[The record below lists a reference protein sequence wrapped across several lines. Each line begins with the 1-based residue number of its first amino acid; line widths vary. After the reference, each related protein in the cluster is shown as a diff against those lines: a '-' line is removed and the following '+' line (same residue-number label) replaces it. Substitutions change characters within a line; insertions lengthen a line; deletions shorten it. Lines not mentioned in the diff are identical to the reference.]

1 MRIVSLIVLTTA
13 VACSSGKTKITTE
26 TDPNREPLSD
36 SDSPGTDSGGS
47 ESSGDDTSTPDTDAP
62 DTSSPDT
69 DAPDTSSPDT
79 GPAPCIAD
87 PATPGADTNLSLTH
101 DGETRTYMVRLPAD
115 YDCTP
120 RPVLIGVHG
129 YYGSG
134 SGFANST
141 ADLSEHLDAH
151 GYIGLFPDGLQMS
164 SSAPD
169 VTSFNDLGSR
179 NDDGPDGAT
188 CDDDSYDYGSYTNC
202 GSSEV
207 TRECHWGTSCAD
219 DEGFFRAMLSH
230 AEATWSVDSDRVYM
244 TGFSQGGQT
253 TQSMA
258 CPMSDV
264 LAAIA
269 PSHGFSANGYTCAPD
284 SPMGMIQVWGTRD
297 RIVPGDDGLA
307 NDGYIYDD
315 AAETAV
321 IWAAAQ
327 DCASDGDS
335 VYPTAS
341 DGARDWACTEHV
353 GCATGAEVVTC
364 QWDGG
369 HIWPSS
375 SSDGN
380 FPLEE
385 IWTFLSAHSKAG
397 R

>member
-1 MRIVSLIVLTTA
+1 MRITLLMTLATA
-13 VACSSGKTKITTE
+13 LSCGTGKTKLTE
-26 TDPNREPLSD
+26 DVDPNRDPLPESD
-36 SDSPGTDSGGS
+36 TADSGAADSGSSPTDDTASTTDTSTTDTASPDTGTTDSG
-47 ESSGDDTSTPDTDAP
+47 TT
-62 DTSSPDT
+62 
-69 DAPDTSSPDT
+69 DT

-87 PATPGADTNLSLTH
+87 PATPGEDTALSLTH

-141 ADLSEHLDAH
+141 AELSEHLDTH
-151 GYIGLFPDGLQMS
+151 GYIGLFPDGLPMS
-164 SSAPD
+164 ASAHD

-179 NDDGPDGAT
+179 FDGGPDGPT
-188 CDDDSYDYGSYTNC
+188 CDDDPWDYGSYDNC
-202 GSSEV
+202 GSDEID
-207 TRECHWGTSCAD
+207 RECHWGTSCAD
-219 DEGFFRAMLSH
+219 DEGFFRAMLAH
-230 AEATWSVDSDRVYM
+230 AQETWSVDASRIYM

-253 TQSMA
+253 VQSMA

-269 PSHGFSANGYTCAPD
+269 PSHGFSANGHTCAPET
-284 SPMGMIQVWGTRD
+284 PMAMIQVWGERD

-315 AAETAV
+315 AAETASV
-321 IWAAAQ
+321 WAEAQ
-327 DCASDGDS
+327 GCASDGS
-335 VYPTAS
+335 ATYATGS
-341 DGARDWACTEHV
+341 DGARGWACTEHV
-353 GCATGAEVVTC
+353 GCATGADVVTC

-369 HIWPSS
+369 HIWPTSGEH
-375 SSDGN
+375 GN
-380 FPLEE
+380 FPLAE
-385 IWTFLSAHSKAG
+385 IWTFLSAHT